1 MKVSETA
8 SLIFFRDSSCVMY
21 PGDTSVPETYNL
33 QVVHVLLDMFIIYL

>member
-8 SLIFFRDSSCVMY
+8 SLVFFGDSSSVMY

-33 QVVHVLLDMFIIYL
+33 YVVHVLLDMFIIYL